1 MTFVGLLSADT
12 PGIARA
18 EQARRLAAMRELR
31 GVTVAQRRID
41 AAEWTAIVE
50 HEDWSATSPRRGVS
64 PVPAPE
70 DIEYLYRVILDIAR
84 AAMADWVAKGRASGE
99 AEARPFLL
107 YALAIRWARRA
118 GEPRP
123 TIDHRTGEL
132 IVDTPERKAA

>member
-1 MTFVGLLSADT
+1 MSFARLSMFDT
-12 PGIARA
+12 PAIARA
-18 EQARRLAAMRELR
+18 EQARRLAAMRELQ

-41 AAEWTAIVE
+41 AAEWSAIVE
-50 HEDWSATSPRRGVS
+50 WEGWYAAGRKGKLPGGGLEEV
-64 PVPAPE
+64 
-70 DIEYLYRVILDIAR
+70 EYLYSVILAIAR

-118 GEPRP
+118 GHPRP

-132 IVDTPERKAA
+132 VADLTERKAA

>member
-1 MTFVGLLSADT
+1 MTFTGLSSFDT
-12 PGIARA
+12 LAIARA

-41 AAEWTAIVE
+41 AAEWSAIVE
-50 HEDWSATSPRRGVS
+50 QEAWSAAKPRPIFPPYHLEEV
-64 PVPAPE
+64 
-70 DIEYLYRVILDIAR
+70 EYLYRVILDIAR
-84 AAMADWVAKGRASGE
+84 AAMADWVAKGRVSGE

-132 IVDTPERKAA
+132 VADTPERKAA